1 MPRRRIPGRAITL
14 AVTAIGLSLMSG
26 PSGAQDKITLTFANW
41 AAAEG
46 ATRPGIEKVI
56 RDFEAAHPDITIKS
70 EAISFSEIA
79 QQLVLRVNSG
89 NPPDVAEIAGNDTFL
104 LAATG
109 KLEPLD
115 GYVTAEL
122 KESINPSALNGL
134 MSQGKLVAFPWT
146 EAASGFWYNKE
157 IMRKAGL
164 DPEKPP
170 RTIEELMAAMAAIRQ
185 SQPDVIPLGLDT
197 TNRPFGLTSNWP
209 WMLAFGARPLGESAD
224 AGSAEMKRY
233 LEWMREMA
241 RKNYIDPGRKIGE
254 FRPLMAQGKVA
265 FTWDQVLLKGVI
277 QSANGMPDE
286 EFYNTFGVT
295 TQPAG
300 PSGQSF
306 AFDGGHQLVLFAD
319 SPHKEAAWTFIQYLA
334 TDPTAIREY
343 TIGYESS
350 LPPLAKAEGELAEL
364 LDTPVFNAFTREIAP
379 TIAPQPYGPAFAAA
393 STAIM
398 AAVQEAVTGTQPIDE
413 IITSMQQRLARGR

>member
-1 MPRRRIPGRAITL
+1 
-14 AVTAIGLSLMSG
+14 
-26 PSGAQDKITLTFANW
+26 
-41 AAAEG
+41 
-46 ATRPGIEKVI
+46 
-56 RDFEAAHPDITIKS
+56 
-70 EAISFSEIA
+70 EIA

-197 TNRPFGLTSNWP
+197 TNRPFGLTSN
-209 WMLAFGARPLGESAD
+209 
-224 AGSAEMKRY
+224 
-233 LEWMREMA
+233 
-241 RKNYIDPGRKIGE
+241 
-254 FRPLMAQGKVA
+254 
-265 FTWDQVLLKGVI
+265 
-277 QSANGMPDE
+277 
-286 EFYNTFGVT
+286 
-295 TQPAG
+295 
-300 PSGQSF
+300 
-306 AFDGGHQLVLFAD
+306 
-319 SPHKEAAWTFIQYLA
+319 
-334 TDPTAIREY
+334 
-343 TIGYESS
+343 
-350 LPPLAKAEGELAEL
+350 
-364 LDTPVFNAFTREIAP
+364 
-379 TIAPQPYGPAFAAA
+379 
-393 STAIM
+393 
-398 AAVQEAVTGTQPIDE
+398 
-413 IITSMQQRLARGR
+413 